1 MKHALLILLL
11 SGSAL
16 HTTNGYANDYRLISD
31 CITTGD
37 RYIETAKKIESETPP
52 LRGLL
57 ITDTEISAIHAAEE
71 ECAKKSADEKAALK
85 KKWQTEIAVRYGLEM
100 PPDQPPSSTTNFDH
114 YFGPGG
120 LFNPIH
126 VEVR

>member
-1 MKHALLILLL
+1 MKYALLILLL

-16 HTTNGYANDYRLISD
+16 HTANGYANDYRLISD

-37 RYIETAKKIESETPP
+37 RYIETAKKIESETPR

-57 ITDTEISAIHAAEE
+57 VTDTEISAIQAAEE

-85 KKWQTEIAVRYGLEM
+85 KKWQTGVATRYGLEM
-100 PPDQPPSSTTNFDH
+100 PPNPPPSSTTGFDH
-114 YFGPGG
+114 YFAPGG

-126 VEVR
+126 VEIR